1 MRRALLYVAYPMRL
15 DLGAANAIQ
24 TLNTVR
30 ELRAIVPGVRLV
42 IPRWLNE
49 PSAFSAVDAL
59 HLPRPAINKLSKFLP
74 WSGWSYIERT
84 LYSAMLVLLLLSWRL
99 ARRGYQ
105 VIYVRD
111 TVCAAWLGLFRLIHG
126 SRIVY
131 EVHDL
136 EADHPSGAS
145 KWPSWFWRRFLP
157 WLDMIAISRAS
168 RLVSLT
174 QTFKDWVVSNGLRKS
189 TEVAVIPDA
198 FDPTLY
204 YPVEIGEARKQ
215 AVLPQDAFVIGYAG
229 LTFKYR
235 GLETLV
241 EAFSRIEKNAPN
253 ALLAL
258 VGGRPNEVD
267 ELYALS
273 KKLHIPQDKLV
284 LTGQLPQEKGAAYVQ
299 ASDVLVIPDTVTG
312 MTASPLK
319 LFEYMAAGKPIVC
332 KDMPALRE
340 IITEDAALFFEGGD
354 SDALASA
361 LQSLMDDPAK
371 RERMGR
377 ASLAQSKG
385 YTYAARA
392 RRISEVV
399 RAAR

>member
-1 MRRALLYVAYPMRL
+1 MHRTLLYVAYPMRL

-24 TLNTVR
+24 TLTTVR
-30 ELRAIVPGVRLV
+30 ELRAILPGVRLV
-42 IPRWLNE
+42 IPRWLRE
-49 PSAFSAVDAL
+49 PSAFESVDAL
-59 HLPRPAINKLSKFLP
+59 HLPRPAINKLSRFVP
-74 WSGWSYIERT
+74 WSGWSYFERT
-84 LYSAMLVLLLLSWRL
+84 LYSAMLVILLVMWRL
-99 ARRGYQ
+99 TGRKYR

-111 TVCAAWLGLFRLIHG
+111 TVCAAWLGLLRWAHG

-145 KWPSWFWRRFLP
+145 KWPGWFWTRFLP
-157 WLDMIAISRAS
+157 WLDNLALKKAW

-174 QTFKDWVVSNGLRKS
+174 QTFKDWVVREGLKKAG
-189 TEVAVIPDA
+189 EVAVIPDA
-198 FDPTLY
+198 FDPALY
-204 YPVEIGEARKQ
+204 YPVEVAEARKR
-215 AVLPQDAFVIGYAG
+215 AGLPKDALIIGYAG

-241 EAFSRIEKNAPN
+241 EAFAKIANDEPA

-258 VGGRPNEVD
+258 VGGRPNEVA
-267 ELYALS
+267 ELKELARE
-273 KKLHIPQDKLV
+273 LHIPQDRV
-284 LTGQLPQEKGAAYVQ
+284 IFTGQLPQEKGALYVQ

-340 IITEDAALFFEGGD
+340 IVSENAAVFFTGGD
-354 SDALASA
+354 VDALAHALLVLLQDNELRRSMGQAARDESA
-361 LQSLMDDPAK
+361 
-371 RERMGR
+371 
-377 ASLAQSKG
+377 G

-392 RRISEVV
+392 KRIAGVLS
-399 RAAR
+399 